1 MDSNLDKRNF
11 NDMDIEDDEELE
23 KKDRVPDL
31 DLFKTN
37 KTDSMDIEKTNI
49 DFEFYDPSEDQFHA
63 MKALTTRFL
72 WTISDATSDLS
83 DVICKNAALGTMIG
97 MADDE
102 VEVTGTFTSKHVYA
116 VLTILH
122 VPTYKKNDFMK
133 DVQNYVSNKSEK
145 DNFESHQA
153 TFTKYQEDPKLGLQI
168 NERYLNLPAAL
179 TPMIHN
185 QVIKDRVWAVEND
198 KGFEVE
204 YMFDYL
210 QYVAKV
216 QKEIT
221 VKKKKT
227 QAMFGANDTDIIY
240 YNYEDAAIREKA
252 QICFYTE
259 DKKEVQVSGEENI
272 VTGRCIMIIK
282 YSDYEK
288 LVQKMK

>member
-1 MDSNLDKRNF
+1 MDSNLEKRNF
-11 NDMDIEDDEELE
+11 NDMEIEDDLELE
-23 KKDRVPDL
+23 QKDRVPDL

-37 KTDSMDIEKTNI
+37 KTDSMDIEKANI

-63 MKALTTRFL
+63 IKALTTRFL
-72 WTISDATSDLS
+72 WTISEASSDIT

-102 VEVTGTFTSKHVYA
+102 VDVTGSFTSKHIYA

-122 VPTYKKNDFMK
+122 VPTYKNNDFMK
-133 DVQNYVSNKSEK
+133 GIQNYVTKKSEK

-153 TFTKYQEDPKLGLQI
+153 TFTRYLEDPKLGLLV

-179 TPMIHN
+179 TPMLHN

-198 KGFEVE
+198 KGFEHE
-204 YMFDYL
+204 YEFDYL
-210 QYVAKV
+210 QYIAKV

-221 VKKKKT
+221 GKKKKA
-227 QAMFGANDTDIIY
+227 QQMFGANDPDIIY

-252 QICFYTE
+252 QISFYTE
-259 DKKEVQVSGEENI
+259 DKKDVQVSGEENI
-272 VTGRCIMIIK
+272 VTGRCIMIVK

-288 LVQKMK
+288 IVQQMK